1 MRITIIGINYA
12 PEVTGIAPYTT
23 GIAEGLA
30 ERGHDV
36 TVVTGMPHY
45 PAWRVD
51 EDFRDGPGEPQL
63 INGVRVCRVNHHV
76 PGRSSALGR
85 IRMEASFAGA
95 AARVSWSRP
104 DLVLAISPTLLSA
117 ARVVSTCRARG
128 IPTGVVVQD
137 IYSSAVVETG
147 QMGGQLARLTAR
159 LEAGTL
165 RRASSVAVI
174 HDRFID
180 TIAAI
185 GVDRGNV
192 RVIRNWT
199 HLNDAPGG
207 IKPAEMRVKLGWRQ
221 DEQIVLH
228 SGNMG
233 AKQGLENVI
242 NAARLVD
249 AGGTAPGM
257 RFVLMGNG
265 NQRPDLERLSEGV
278 RAVDILDPVPT
289 AAFRAVLGAAD
300 VLLVNEL
307 PGLAEMAVPSKLT
320 SYFVTGKPVL
330 AATNSRSATAAE
342 VTMSGGGTVVEPG
355 QPEALVRGVR
365 AMLSDPAACER
376 MGQAGR
382 MFALNTL
389 DRDVAIQGYDEW
401 CHDLAGIPQSL
412 AL

>member
-36 TVVTGMPHY
+36 TVVTGLPHY
-45 PAWRVD
+45 PAWRID
-51 EDFRDGPGEPQL
+51 DDFRDGPVEPLL
-63 INGVRVCRVNHHV
+63 INGVRVCRVDHHV
-76 PGRSSALGR
+76 PPRSSALGR
-85 IRMEASFAGA
+85 IRMEASFARA
-95 AARVSWSRP
+95 AAGVSWARP

-128 IPTGVVVQD
+128 IPTGIVVQD

-174 HDRFID
+174 HDRFVD
-180 TIAAI
+180 TIAAL
-185 GVDRGNV
+185 GVDRGKM

-199 HLNDAPGG
+199 HIDGAPGSVN
-207 IKPAEMRVKLGWRQ
+207 PAEVRARLGWGP

-233 AKQGLENVI
+233 AKQGLDNVI

-249 AGGTAPGM
+249 AGAAPGL

-265 NQRPDLERLSEGV
+265 NQRAELERLAEGV
-278 RAVDILDPVPT
+278 RAVDILDPVP
-289 AAFRAVLGAAD
+289 AAEFRAVLGAAD

-342 VTMSGGGTVVEPG
+342 VAMSGGGTVIQPG
-355 QPEALVRGVR
+355 QPEALVQGVR
-365 AMLSDPAACER
+365 AMLADPVACER

-382 MFALNTL
+382 LFALNTL
-389 DRDVAIQGYDEW
+389 DRDIAIRGYDEW
-401 CHDLAGIPQSL
+401 CHDLAGVPQTL
-412 AL
+412 VR